1 MKEPIFRRLVVIWP
15 QLRTLWYYWLEN
27 SLIIAIVVS
36 WWQRNQR
43 NHFCIY
49 GLRCR
54 KSQSQRLHPAY
65 LIIDWEI
72 NCIDRE
78 YRINARWDNWQCDHG
93 VEPMINTALSGQAR
107 RRVVW
112 WIGSWNHRKPNR
124 PDSDN
129 ASWSYDLVDKT
140 SIISKTEQN
149 AFQYFVWT
157 TEHILCLIIIFWL
170 VHFSVLQSIRKLGK
184 FLFLKK
190 SVAKRNLTIN
200 NVLASSDHFHQRT
213 HP

>member
-1 MKEPIFRRLVVIWP
+1 MESVRKMRWKKKFFRRLVVIWP
-15 QLRTLWYYWLEN
+15 QVRTPWYYWLEN

-49 GLRCR
+49 GLRCG

-78 YRINARWDNWQCDHG
+78 YRINARRDNWQCDHG
-93 VEPMINTALSGQAR
+93 VEPMISTALSVQAR

-129 ASWSYDLVDKT
+129 ASWSYDLDKI
-140 SIISKTEQN
+140 SIISKENKMHSNTCLDDWTHSLHHN
-149 AFQYFVWT
+149 YFGWSNFQFY
-157 TEHILCLIIIFWL
+157 
-170 VHFSVLQSIRKLGK
+170 
-184 FLFLKK
+184 
-190 SVAKRNLTIN
+190 N
-200 NVLASSDHFHQRT
+200 
-213 HP
+213 P